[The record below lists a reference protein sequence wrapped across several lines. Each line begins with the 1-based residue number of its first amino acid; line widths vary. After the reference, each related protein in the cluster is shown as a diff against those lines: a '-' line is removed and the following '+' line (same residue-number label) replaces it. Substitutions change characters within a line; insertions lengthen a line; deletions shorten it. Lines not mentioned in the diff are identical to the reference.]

1 MPDLDS
7 VADRLYGLDPGDF
20 VSARDECAAEARRA
34 GDRELT
40 AAIGRLRKPTVAAW
54 MVNLLARERKDDLAA
69 LFDLGDALR
78 SAQRRLSGSDM
89 RSLSAQRRKV
99 VAALGKAA
107 ADLADD
113 HGRHATESTLREV
126 SQTLNAAL
134 ADPDVADEV
143 RAGRLA
149 SIVENSG
156 FGDLSAVPLTLVSE
170 TSDDDRPEESAPAS
184 ERPKTSGKRTAAPKR
199 GRSAGA
205 SDTTEKAARD
215 KAEREARQVEIDA
228 VAAEV
233 ESARASAEQARSAAG
248 HADAE
253 LERFDRE
260 VADLRRKLEH
270 AEQQRQFARR
280 AVARAKKEVTS
291 AERVASAAETKLVRL
306 QNATR

>member
-54 MVNLLARERKDDLAA
+54 MVNLLARERGDELAA

-78 SAQRRLSGSDM
+78 TAQRRLSGSDM
-89 RSLSAQRRKV
+89 RALSAQRRKV
-99 VAALGKAA
+99 VAALEKAA

-113 HGRHATESTLREV
+113 HGRRATEGALREV

-134 ADPDVADEV
+134 ADPEVADEV
-143 RAGRLA
+143 RAGRLS
-149 SIVENSG
+149 SIVEHSG
-156 FGDLSAVPLTLVSE
+156 FGDLSAVPLTLVPE
-170 TSDDDRPEESAPAS
+170 TSDDDTPEAPAP
-184 ERPKTSGKRTAAPKR
+184 ERPRTSGKRTAASKR
-199 GRSAGA
+199 GRSAGVRETA
-205 SDTTEKAARD
+205 EKAARD
-215 KAEREARQVEIDA
+215 KAEREARQAEVDA

-248 HADAE
+248 DADAE
-253 LERFDRE
+253 LERSERE
-260 VADLRRKLEH
+260 VADLRRKLDH